1 VPVYDVCL
9 LGNAACHGV
18 RLTRDNRRSPA
29 WQKGEAVTD
38 HAKAFIAT
46 IDTRV
51 SHILDRCTRCAK
63 CVEVCPTAAP
73 AGIDTREPAAIVSDV
88 LDILRGGGDPAS
100 RGARWANACTGSG
113 HCLSACD
120 DRINPRFMLAA
131 TRLRL
136 NERRQAHERRATG
149 RAGFKKMSTAVKVL
163 SRLQL
168 PADLLA
174 GLTRATA
181 VGSDPAPDVVM
192 YLGCNVLK
200 TPHIAL
206 LCLEVLA
213 RLGTRY
219 RVFAGPAYCCGV
231 IQYRAGD
238 TQTSG
243 QIGGHTVEG
252 FAETGAPR
260 VLTWCPT
267 CNIQLS
273 EIVMPSANAN
283 FNLEH
288 VVPYIAARIE
298 RLRPQFIHS
307 INKRVALHEHPG
319 VAGVTE
325 GAINILRAIPGLEL
339 VDLEQP
345 RVGYMCNSLAPVPA
359 YKRQLHAR
367 ELEAAAA
374 AGVDYLVGIYH
385 ACHRE
390 LCAHETASP
399 FKIVNFLELVGEA
412 MGVEKTDLFKQWKI
426 MQDVDRVV
434 AEVAERATMAGL
446 DLESVR
452 EVLVA
457 HILGEQPLPVGF
469 RGTLAIEAE
478 TVPLHVVS
486 E

>member
-1 VPVYDVCL
+1 
-9 LGNAACHGV
+9 
-18 RLTRDNRRSPA
+18 
-29 WQKGEAVTD
+29 
-38 HAKAFIAT
+38 
-46 IDTRV
+46 
-51 SHILDRCTRCAK
+51 
-63 CVEVCPTAAP
+63 
-73 AGIDTREPAAIVSDV
+73 V
-88 LDILRGGGDPAS
+88 LDILRGGGDAAS
-100 RGARWANACTGSG
+100 RGAHWASACTGSG
-113 HCLSACD
+113 RCLSVCD
-120 DRINPRFMLAA
+120 DGINPRFMLAA

-136 NERRQAHERRATG
+136 NERGQANQRRASG
-149 RAGFKKMSTAVKVL
+149 RAGFMKMSTAVKVL

-174 GLTRATA
+174 SLVRATQPEA
-181 VGSDPAPDVVM
+181 GPAPDVVM

-219 RVFAGPAYCCGV
+219 KVFAGPAHCCGV

-238 TQTSG
+238 TRTSG
-243 QIGGHTVEG
+243 QIGGNTVAG
-252 FAETGAPR
+252 FAGTGAPR

-273 EIVMPSANAN
+273 EIVMPSTDAS

-298 RLRPQFIHS
+298 QLRPHFIHS

-325 GAINILRAIPGLEL
+325 GAVKILTAIPGLEL

-359 YKRQLHAR
+359 YKRELHAR
-367 ELEAAAA
+367 ELDAAAA

-390 LCAHETASP
+390 LCAHETTSP

-412 MGVEKTDLFKQWKI
+412 MGVERTDLFKQWKM
-426 MQDVDRVV
+426 MQDVDRVL
-434 AEVAERATMAGL
+434 AEVAGQATVAGL

-457 HILGEQPLPVGF
+457 HMLGEQPLPVGF
-469 RGTLAIEAE
+469 RGAPPAA
-478 TVPLHVVS
+478 VPDQRPVRVIS

>member
-1 VPVYDVCL
+1 M
-9 LGNAACHGV
+9 
-18 RLTRDNRRSPA
+18 
-29 WQKGEAVTD
+29 TD
-38 HAKAFIAT
+38 HADAFIAT
-46 IDTRV
+46 IHARV
-51 SHILDRCTRCAK
+51 SDILERCTRCGK

-73 AGIDTREPAAIVSDV
+73 AGIDTSEPAAIVGDV
-88 LDILRGGGDPAS
+88 LDILRGGGNPAS

-113 HCLSACD
+113 RCLSACD
-120 DRINPRFMLAA
+120 EGINPRFMLAA

-136 NERRQAHERRATG
+136 NERRHADERRSSG
-149 RAGFKKMSTAVKVL
+149 RAGFQKMSTAVKVL

-174 GLTRATA
+174 SLTR
-181 VGSDPAPDVVM
+181 GSSADSEPAPDIVM

-231 IQYRAGD
+231 IQYRTGD
-238 TQTSG
+238 AKTSG
-243 QIGGHTVEG
+243 RIGGNTVAG
-252 FAETGAPR
+252 FAGTGAPR

-273 EIVMPSANAN
+273 EIVMPSTDAT

-288 VVPYIAARIE
+288 VVPYIAARIDL
-298 RLRPQFIHS
+298 LRPHLVHP

-325 GAINILRAIPGLEL
+325 GAIEILKAVPGLEL
-339 VDLEQP
+339 VDLDQP

-359 YKRQLHAR
+359 YKRELHAR
-367 ELEAAAA
+367 ELDAAAA
-374 AGVDYLVGIYH
+374 ARVDYLVGIYH

-412 MGVEKTDLFKQWKI
+412 MGVEKADLFKQWKM
-426 MQDVDRVV
+426 MQDVDRVLADV
-434 AEVAERATMAGL
+434 ANQATSVGL

-457 HILGEQPLPVGF
+457 HMLGEQPLPVGF
-469 RGTLAIEAE
+469 RGASATAE
-478 TVPLHVVS
+478 EKPLPRMIS

>member
-1 VPVYDVCL
+1 M
-9 LGNAACHGV
+9 
-18 RLTRDNRRSPA
+18 
-29 WQKGEAVTD
+29 TD
-38 HAKAFIAT
+38 HAHAFVAT
-46 IDTRV
+46 IDLRV
-51 SHILDRCTRCAK
+51 SDILDRCTRCGK
-63 CVEVCPTAAP
+63 CVEVCPTAPP
-73 AGIDTREPAAIVSDV
+73 AGIDIREPAAIVGDV
-88 LDILRGGGDPAS
+88 LEILRGGGDPAS

-113 HCLSACD
+113 RCLAACND
-120 DRINPRFMLAA
+120 GVNPRFMLAA

-136 NERRQAHERRATG
+136 NERRQADERRATG
-149 RAGFKKMSTAVKVL
+149 RTGFKKMSTAVKVL

-168 PADLLA
+168 PAGLLA
-174 GLTRATA
+174 DLTRAA
-181 VGSDPAPDVVM
+181 EADAEPAPDVVM

-213 RLGTRY
+213 RLDTRY
-219 RVFAGPAYCCGV
+219 KVFAGPANCCGV

-238 TQTSG
+238 ANTSG
-243 QIGGHTVEG
+243 RIGGKTVAG
-252 FAETGAPR
+252 FAGTGAPR

-273 EIVMPSANAN
+273 EIVMPSTDAS

-288 VVPYIAARIE
+288 VVPYIAARLDQ
-298 RLRPQFIHS
+298 LRPYFVHAV
-307 INKRVALHEHPG
+307 NKRVALHEHPG

-325 GAINILRAIPGLEL
+325 GAIKILTAIPGVEL

-359 YKRQLHAR
+359 YKRELHAR
-367 ELEAAAA
+367 ELDAAAA

-390 LCAHETASP
+390 LCAHEAASP
-399 FKIVNFLELVGEA
+399 FKIVNFLELVGDA
-412 MGVEKTDLFKQWKI
+412 MGVEKTDLFKQWKM
-426 MQDVDRVV
+426 MQDVDRVL
-434 AEVAERATMAGL
+434 AEVAQQATSAGL

-457 HILGEQPLPVGF
+457 HILGEQPLPVDF
-469 RGTLAIEAE
+469 RDAPVIATEPPP
-478 TVPLHVVS
+478 VRVVS